1 MTTET
6 KANLTNII
14 NTLNTIE
21 VKGRENM
28 NRLLGCILLLERVV
42 AEADAPADEPKIE
55 ITPMEGNDNAEHPAD

>member
-1 MTTET
+1 MTTENKT
-6 KANLTNII
+6 NLINVI

-55 ITPMEGNDNAEHPAD
+55 ITPMEGNNDAEHSAD